1 MDHFLDDATSLDP
14 AFPSRIE
21 GASPDEVDRVQA
33 AANVP
38 LPADYRKYL
47 DLMGRNDAGMI
58 TAPEELSTSA
68 SEIAAFYETD
78 REQDEYVVPDGCLV
92 AIAVGCGPSVVEPG
106 LDRLPQRRRA
116 PADLD
121 AARQRRRRTER
132 LPRAPD
138 ARQRGAELPA
148 ADDVGGG
155 GEPRLLTHGAA
166 AQLREPRT

>member
-78 REQDEYVVPDGCLV
+78 REQDEYVVPASSG
-92 AIAVGCGPSVVEPG
+92 
-106 LDRLPQRRRA
+106 RT
-116 PADLD
+116 
-121 AARQRRRRTER
+121 AARGRASGSGRRGRWR
-132 LPRAPD
+132 
-138 ARQRGAELPA
+138 
-148 ADDVGGG
+148 
-155 GEPRLLTHGAA
+155 
-166 AQLREPRT
+166 